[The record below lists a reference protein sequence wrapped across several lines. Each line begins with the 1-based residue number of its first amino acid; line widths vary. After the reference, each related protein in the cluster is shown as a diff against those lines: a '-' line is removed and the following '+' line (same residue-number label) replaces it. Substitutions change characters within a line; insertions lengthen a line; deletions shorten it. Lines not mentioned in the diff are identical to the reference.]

1 MYYDKVQFV
10 PWALYN
16 LPPEWWKV
24 DTEAL
29 VRGKIRYASYPEM
42 NIPSFNQNNRFVD
55 VTLQIRDNAYIIHY
69 LGILKPWL
77 YRDKPIF
84 SDVAM
89 YAGLWFDCEQE
100 MYENIEGLERL

>member
-1 MYYDKVQFV
+1 
-10 PWALYN
+10 
-16 LPPEWWKV
+16 
-24 DTEAL
+24 
-29 VRGKIRYASYPEM
+29 M

-77 YRDKPIF
+77 YRNKPIF